1 MPPASS
7 SLIMLILMIKQQK
20 DLSDFSRKSG
30 LNPNLITLELF
41 LAYISSFLSKLL
53 YLNHI
58 SKGRSIQAFRVLYE
72 SKISFFLHF

>member
-58 SKGRSIQAFRVLYE
+58 SKGRSIQALRVLFE